1 MGFDLGVLI
10 WMAGII
16 VLLMLVMRW
25 VFAPSSRPRTG
36 RPQTGPNAD
45 LGLLV
50 PVVSRTPRS
59 NALRVKNLLSN
70 RGIRCSMSRLDRD
83 SYDVLVFGRDEP
95 RARELLDGSAG
106 PAALD

>member
-10 WMAGII
+10 WMVGII
-16 VLLMLVMRW
+16 AALILIMRW
-25 VFAPSSRPRTG
+25 VFAPSSRPHTG
-36 RPQTGPNAD
+36 RPRSGPEAD

-50 PVVSRTPRS
+50 PVLEHAPRN
-59 NALRVKNLLSN
+59 NALQVKDFLST

-95 RARELLDGSAG
+95 RARELLDHDASG
-106 PAALD
+106 

>member
-1 MGFDLGVLI
+1 MGFDLGLLV

-16 VLLMLVMRW
+16 VLLTLIMRW
-25 VFAPSSRPRTG
+25 VFAPSSRPHTG
-36 RPQTGPNAD
+36 RPRTGPDAD

-50 PVVSRTPRS
+50 AVVSRTPRS
-59 NALRVKNLLSN
+59 DALRVKDYLST

-95 RARELLDGSAG
+95 RARKLLAEGAE
-106 PAALD
+106 